1 MCLHSGI
8 FTGVNLMRQN
18 TVAVARLRS
27 TRHSDGLNNSGS
39 NREVPE
45 GWINDAAS
53 LYCPPYVSKL
63 SQ

>member
-1 MCLHSGI
+1 
-8 FTGVNLMRQN
+8 MRQN